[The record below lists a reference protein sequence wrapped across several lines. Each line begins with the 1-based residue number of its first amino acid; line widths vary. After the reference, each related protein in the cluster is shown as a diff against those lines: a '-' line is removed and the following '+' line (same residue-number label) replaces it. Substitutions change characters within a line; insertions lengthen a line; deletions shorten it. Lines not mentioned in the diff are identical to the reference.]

1 VHQFGIFR
9 AALILGCG
17 ALAACADRPA
27 PVAAAAAPAAPAAS
41 QIYVIVERGQSLDR
55 IAQAYRVA
63 KQDIIVAN
71 NLKPPYAL
79 KPGTVLQMPLT
90 AVQPAKQTPE
100 PKSTPASGSAAKPD
114 RAAGTAAPAP
124 SARPKR
130 PAPEV
135 IPLD

>member
-1 VHQFGIFR
+1 MHQFGIFR

-27 PVAAAAAPAAPAAS
+27 PRAPAAAPAAPAAS
-41 QIYVIVERGQSLDR
+41 QIYVVVERGQSLDR
-55 IAQAYRVA
+55 IAQAYRVT
-63 KQDIIVAN
+63 KQDIIAAN

-90 AVQPAKQTPE
+90 AVQPAKQMPE
-100 PKSTPASGSAAKPD
+100 AKPTPAGGSAAKPN
-114 RAAGTAAPAP
+114 RSARTAAPAP
-124 SARPKR
+124 GARPKR
-130 PAPEV
+130 SPPEV